1 MAIIDPEGFFSG
13 ERLAACSD
21 LAQFCWPRFFL
32 AANSCGRIELSY
44 KSLISRVFGNF
55 QDPPKSDKLWEIFRE
70 YENNFLAVLYES
82 ESGVWWCQFITSEK
96 YLPKYKKTRDEQSPA
111 PTSEMMEAHR
121 RGYLE
126 WKKSKSFKNQSF
138 QKLPTLFSSEGV
150 GIGVGVGVGKGGE
163 KKKEQ
168 KQIPSAKDKPSQG
181 SDGEKI
187 KQTKAALVQSR
198 HDAFKDAIKKY
209 WAGKNPDVEM
219 PWGPAEGKTLAI
231 WLKESPTTTLEQF
244 IAWLRNRFK
253 SEVNH
258 TDRPSKWIRNVT
270 MFASGPIDR
279 FGKPL
284 SLKNMNGGH
293 HAAVPS
299 GTGNQIVGVLERTL
313 AGRQRNRALSE
324 DGDLPTSGE
333 VRRNDIEPVHG
344 VFAPVG
350 PSSLPSGYEEP
361 SAKPKAGGGD
371 GLPYPW

>member
-1 MAIIDPEGFFSG
+1 MNSPPAFQFYAADWLADADVTMMTLEEEGAYI
-13 ERLAACSD
+13 RALA
-21 LAQFCWPRFFL
+21 FCWREGSIPADEKRLSVLLKGGSREVLSSVKQRFKISPSDPQRL
-32 AANSCGRIELSY
+32 VHGRLDLERQKQKEWRV
-44 KSLISRVFGNF
+44 KS
-55 QDPPKSDKLWEIFRE
+55 
-70 YENNFLAVLYES
+70 S
-82 ESGVWWCQFITSEK
+82 EAG
-96 YLPKYKKTRDEQSPA
+96 KKTGKV
-111 PTSEMMEAHR
+111 R
-121 RGYLE
+121 RE
-126 WKKSKSFKNQSF
+126 KKLNNE
-138 QKLPTLFSSEGV
+138 PTLNSGLGLVKPKVNSSSSSSSSS
-150 GIGVGVGVGKGGE
+150 IPI
-163 KKKEQ
+163 KKEQ
-168 KQIPSAKDKPSQG
+168 KQKPTVEATPQTE
-181 SDGEKI
+181 GERV
-187 KQTKAALVQSR
+187 KQTKTALIKSR
-198 HDAFKDAIKKY
+198 HDAFKEAIKKY
-209 WAGKNPDVEM
+209 WAVKNPDVEM

-350 PSSLPSGYEEP
+350 PSSLPSGHEEP

>member
-219 PWGPAEGKTLAI
+219 PWGPAEGRTLAI
-231 WLKESPTTTLEQF
+231 WLKESPTTTLDQF
-244 IAWLRNRFK
+244 ISWLRNRFK

-258 TDRPSKWIRNVT
+258 TERPSTWIRNVT
-270 MFASGPIDR
+270 IFANGPIDR
-279 FGKPL
+279 FRKPL
-284 SLKNMNGGH
+284 SLQNANGGRKN
-293 HAAVPS
+293 ASLPLGKAEGNLAVLAESLGLTEHQSPAHKDGNLS
-299 GTGNQIVGVLERTL
+299 G
-313 AGRQRNRALSE
+313 SE
-324 DGDLPTSGE
+324 DRQTNPRTIDGDFTSFRPPG
-333 VRRNDIEPVHG
+333 
-344 VFAPVG
+344 
-350 PSSLPSGYEEP
+350 LPSGDGDF
-361 SAKPKAGGGD
+361 SGKPKAGGGD
-371 GLPYPW
+371 GAPVPW